1 VPSDLQQQLVAERN
15 ATTQRLLSLRGVMHT
30 ALLARKSPEK
40 VERLQ
45 TQLLALRAR
54 VRVLDRQIKRQSD
67 VD

>member
-1 VPSDLQQQLVAERN
+1 
-15 ATTQRLLSLRGVMHT
+15 MHT

>member
-1 VPSDLQQQLVAERN
+1 VPSDPQQQLVAERN
-15 ATTQRLLSLRGVMHT
+15 ATTQRRLSLRGVMHT